1 MLIIITIVPPPP
13 RVFTVALIAKCLGK
27 DHKPGNTELVDF
39 RY

>member
-1 MLIIITIVPPPP
+1 MLIIITIVPPTT
-13 RVFTVALIAKCLGK
+13 RVFTVPLTAKCLGK

>member
-1 MLIIITIVPPPP
+1 MPIIIIIVPPTA
-13 RVFTVALIAKCLGK
+13 RVFTVPLIAKCLGK